1 MFGLRIPHVGGT
13 IAELLATSFGHLDAI
28 AEADAD
34 ALAAVDGIGPVVAEA
49 VHTWFHTPRNL
60 EVIGKLRAAGVNFAG
75 PEIDES
81 AQTLDGM
88 NIVVTGALGR
98 FTRDE
103 VQALI
108 KAHGGKSPGS
118 ISKRTT
124 ALLAGEGGGSKRTKA
139 DELGVP
145 IIDEEGFATLLETG
159 ELPGQP
165 G

>member
-1 MFGLRIPHVGGT
+1 MGGT
-13 IAELLATSFGHLDAI
+13 IAELLAASFGHLDAI
-28 AEADAD
+28 ATADAD
-34 ALAAVDGIGPVVAEA
+34 ALAAVDGIGPVVADA
-49 VHTWFHTPRNL
+49 VHAWFRSPRNL
-60 EVIGKLRAAGVNFAG
+60 EVIEKLRSADVNFTG
-75 PEIDES
+75 PDIDRS

-88 NIVVTGALGR
+88 SIVVTGALER

-139 DELGVP
+139 EELGVP
-145 IIDEEGFATLLETG
+145 ILDEDGFAALVETG
-159 ELPGQP
+159 VLPDQSA
-165 G
+165 